1 MSGNSVSF
9 RDKKIKKINFYQK
22 KKKIKIDDINVNK
35 M

>member
-9 RDKKIKKINFYQK
+9 RDKKIKKKIFYQK
-22 KKKIKIDDINVNK
+22 KKIFKIDDINVNK